1 MIPIDERGFCY
12 EIFSMG
18 YTKVGIK
25 MGLYTRKLTPVHIKF
40 ELNAE
45 QSKIPYMMCFLSLL
59 MFFPGLHFDSLIV

>member
-1 MIPIDERGFCY
+1 
-12 EIFSMG
+12 MG

-25 MGLYTRKLTPVHIKF
+25 MGLHTRKITPVHMKF

>member
-1 MIPIDERGFCY
+1 V
-12 EIFSMG
+12 IFSMG

>member
-1 MIPIDERGFCY
+1 
-12 EIFSMG
+12 MG

-59 MFFPGLHFDSLIV
+59 MFLPGLHFDSLIV